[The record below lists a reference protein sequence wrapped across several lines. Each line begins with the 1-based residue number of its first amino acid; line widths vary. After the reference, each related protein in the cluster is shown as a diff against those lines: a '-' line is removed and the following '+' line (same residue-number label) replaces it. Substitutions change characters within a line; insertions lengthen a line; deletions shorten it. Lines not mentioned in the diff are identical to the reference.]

1 METNPM
7 NGRLGYWIFM
17 VDTLG
22 LFMSFYFVYFCWFL
36 FCSLIHSTPQQP
48 PLDLIRAWGV
58 PKDSVRALTSSPES
72 KAP

>member
-1 METNPM
+1 METNPF
-7 NGRLGYWIFM
+7 NGRPGYWIFM
-17 VDTLG
+17 LDTLG
-22 LFMSFYFVYFCWFL
+22 LFTLCVYFCWFL
-36 FCSLIHSTPQQP
+36 FCSLMHSTPQQP